1 MHIRDTALGMHHIM
15 FYHWL
20 WSVSFIQWR
29 AIAISYRHGRRIV
42 AFSLWPLCIMWRTVG
57 GQ

>member
-1 MHIRDTALGMHHIM
+1 MHIRDTALGMHHIV
-15 FYHWL
+15 FYGWL

-29 AIAISYRHGRRIV
+29 AIAVAYCRGRRIV
-42 AFSLWPLCIMWRTVG
+42 MFCLWPPRIAWQRVG